1 MDAKAQATYAV
12 LVLVPSLPLAFSWL
26 NFFRSVGPKKHGLL
40 TVKLPLFVTTGSC
53 LLFFLKLMHD
63 DRMSRDIYDRAPL
76 LFLLQVAIPAAMLAL
91 ALRGG
96 QPLRWKL
103 AVSAA
108 AVAAVWFLFALITF
122 AALAGRWVV

>member
-1 MDAKAQATYAV
+1 VDTKAQATYAV
-12 LVLVPSLPLAFSWL
+12 LVLVPSLPLALSWL
-26 NFFRSVGPKKHGLL
+26 HFFRHVGPTKHGLL
-40 TVKLPLFVTTGSC
+40 AVKLPLFVTTGSF

-63 DRMSRDIYDRAPL
+63 DRVSRDIYDRAPL
-76 LFLLQVAIPAAMLAL
+76 LLLLQVAIPGAMLFL

-108 AVAAVWFLFALITF
+108 AVAAVWFLFAFITF
-122 AALAGRWVV
+122 SALASHWVV